1 MGTEVSI
8 EFLCDGIQRQIRVV
22 IAEPKQEKVNARQY
36 VKHLAGTMLG
46 NFEAGHPLAGE
57 IKGAKIIAVT
67 QGNPAWLAGLRKVDV
82 IVSLIQLPVESPYD
96 VGYALKNSRNGILL
110 NIRLG
115 NGALFITI
123 E

>member
-1 MGTEVSI
+1 
-8 EFLCDGIQRQIRVV
+8 
-22 IAEPKQEKVNARQY
+22 
-36 VKHLAGTMLG
+36 MLG
-46 NFEAGHPLAGE
+46 NFEAVHPLAGE